1 MGSRRHPSC
10 VDKLGCSIPVSFLL
24 LHYVWLR
31 LGKWIHVHSALKF
44 SQRELFREIDWRPY
58 FWHHQ
63 DTNMEIQWGWKYL
76 VIGKVMAVHPTRN
89 MFETKNM
96 CPKTHL
102 TILCDLFSWPFWAVL
117 LARQKQHQICTYKA
131 LSCSSELSP
140 KTRPQWPVSI
150 SAFQTAAAHRLQSCR
165 QSNQSIGAESRLATF
180 SFLSG
185 CCSKCLGHANG
196 WLPINTLSS
205 KTKLN

>member
-1 MGSRRHPSC
+1 
-10 VDKLGCSIPVSFLL
+10 
-24 LHYVWLR
+24 
-31 LGKWIHVHSALKF
+31 
-44 SQRELFREIDWRPY
+44 
-58 FWHHQ
+58 
-63 DTNMEIQWGWKYL
+63 MEIQWGWKYL

-89 MFETKNM
+89 MFETKKM
-96 CPKTHL
+96 CPKTHHHFVWSL
-102 TILCDLFSWPFWAVL
+102 SSVVVSRHVLFSWPFWAVL
-117 LARQKQHQICTYKA
+117 LARQKQHQICTCKA

-165 QSNQSIGAESRLATF
+165 QSNQSIGAAESRLATF

-185 CCSKCLGHANG
+185 CCSNCLGHANG